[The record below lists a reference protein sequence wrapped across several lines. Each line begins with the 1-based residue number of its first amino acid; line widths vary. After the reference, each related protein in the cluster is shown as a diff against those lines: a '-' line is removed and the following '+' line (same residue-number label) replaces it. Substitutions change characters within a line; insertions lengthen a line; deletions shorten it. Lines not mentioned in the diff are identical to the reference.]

1 MTTTD
6 EEPTTPA
13 PNGANGDGIAET
25 PSAPPPDPRKEALRK
40 HAGLLLQHKVRSVF
54 FLLTRIEPS
63 RADWTVNER
72 EERADEWMTI
82 VMSLDAVM

>member
-13 PNGANGDGIAET
+13 PNGANEDGTAET

-54 FLLTRIEPS
+54 FSVDAS
-63 RADWTVNER
+63 RAE
-72 EERADEWMTI
+72 
-82 VMSLDAVM
+82 SS

>member
-13 PNGANGDGIAET
+13 PNGANGDGTAET

-54 FLLTRIEPS
+54 FLLTRVQSS

-72 EERADEWMTI
+72 EERAGE
-82 VMSLDAVM
+82 

>member
-13 PNGANGDGIAET
+13 PNGANGDGTAET

-54 FLLTRIEPS
+54 FLLTRAEPS
-63 RADWTVNER
+63 RLDVNER

-82 VMSLDAVM
+82 VMTPTR

>member
-54 FLLTRIEPS
+54 FVDASRAEPS
-63 RADWTVNER
+63 RLDGQ
-72 EERADEWMTI
+72 RA
-82 VMSLDAVM
+82 

>member
-13 PNGANGDGIAET
+13 PSGANGDGTAET

-54 FLLTRIEPS
+54 FLLTRAEPS
-63 RADWTVNER
+63 RAEPTGRSTSVKSARTNG
-72 EERADEWMTI
+72 
-82 VMSLDAVM
+82 